1 MGITTERLS
10 ARDVIYDLIPKL
22 KATQHLVD
30 NTLRVKIARYADE
43 GERARLESLKLE
55 FELEISMIRMNLDH
69 LLTRYSRQLEE
80 AAKGGEGDP
89 GPMLEL
95 DEHEAVAIES
105 ARRLYRRAH
114 ELQAGLRDWGVP

>member
-1 MGITTERLS
+1 MGMTTKRLS

-30 NTLRVKIARYADE
+30 NTLRVKIERCGDE
-43 GERARLESLKLE
+43 GEKARLESLKLE

-69 LLTRYSRQLEE
+69 LLTRYSQQL
-80 AAKGGEGDP
+80 ADVAKGREGYA

-105 ARRLYRRAH
+105 ARRLYCRAH